1 MPEQNNMPENSNN
14 ISAQDASPIVPTTPV
29 TSIPVAPVTLVTP
42 VTPSPV
48 VPSVAAVEQ
57 KTFTPTPIASSPVAP
72 PVVATAPSNPTP
84 VIAVASPN
92 QAPVTNLAP
101 KAFVV
106 SPTPV
111 IPATPQE
118 PKKPFYQ
125 KKDLFIA
132 GAIGLICALLILP
145 IAENLAIDIFYAY
158 ALIILLPLFSVAGMW
173 AASWLAQKLKFIYQV
188 AKFIL
193 VGLLNTFVDWGILN
207 LLMFLTSTVSG
218 PLYPVFKGA
227 SFLVATSNSYAW
239 NKFWTFKKP
248 ADDKEAIEKKTAGK
262 EFLQFFIVSLVGFL
276 LNVGVATL
284 VVNVLGTPIG
294 ISEQL
299 WANIGALGG
308 TLTGLAWNFLGY
320 KLIVFKN

>member
-1 MPEQNNMPENSNN
+1 MDEQTPQQNQTVSE
-14 ISAQDASPIVPTTPV
+14 SAQNSE
-29 TSIPVAPVTLVTP
+29 PVAP
-42 VTPSPV
+42 SA
-48 VPSVAAVEQ
+48 PSVMPSQA
-57 KTFTPTPIASSPVAP
+57 AP
-72 PVVATAPSNPTP
+72 PVAAAAPSSPP
-84 VIAVASPN
+84 LVAAAV
-92 QAPVTNLAP
+92 P

-118 PKKPFYQ
+118 PKKSFYQ
-125 KKDLFIA
+125 KKDLLVA
-132 GAIGLICALLILP
+132 GIIGLVCALLILP
-145 IAENLAIDIFYAY
+145 IAENLAINSSYAY
-158 ALIILLPLFSVAGMW
+158 ALIVILPLLSVAGMF

-218 PLYPVFKGA
+218 ALFPVFKGI

-248 ADDKEAIEKKTAGK
+248 ADDKEAVEKKAAGK
-262 EFLQFFIVSLVGFL
+262 EFLQFFIVSVIGFT
-276 LNVGVATL
+276 LNVGVATTM
-284 VVNVLGTPIG
+284 VNVMGAPVG

-308 TLTGLAWNFLGY
+308 TLSGLVWNFLGY
-320 KLIVFKN
+320 KLIVFKS

>member
-1 MPEQNNMPENSNN
+1 MPEQNNMPESSNN
-14 ISAQDASPIVPTTPV
+14 VSAQNTGLVTPAV
-29 TSIPVAPVTLVTP
+29 PVAPT
-42 VTPSPV
+42 PV
-48 VPSVAAVEQ
+48 VPVNPVSSVM
-57 KTFTPTPIASSPVAP
+57 PIISNPVAP
-72 PVVATAPSNPTP
+72 PVA
-84 VIAVASPN
+84 ASPV
-92 QAPVTNLAP
+92 APVPSSPSPIMAAIPPNPAPAAVSAP
-101 KAFVV
+101 KTFVV
-106 SPTPV
+106 SPTPI

-118 PKKPFYQ
+118 PKKSFYQ

-132 GAIGLICALLILP
+132 GAIGLLCALLILP
-145 IAENLAIDIFYAY
+145 IAENLAIDISYAY
-158 ALIILLPLFSVAGMW
+158 ALLILLPFFSALGMW
-173 AASWLAQKLKFIYQV
+173 TASWLAQKLKFIYQV

-218 PLYPVFKGA
+218 PLFPVFKGM

-248 ADDKEAIEKKTAGK
+248 TENKEVAEKKAAGK
-262 EFLQFFIVSLVGFL
+262 EFLQFFIVSIIGFT
-276 LNVGVATL
+276 LNVGVATI
-284 VVNVLGTPIG
+284 VVNVMGAPIG

-308 TLTGLAWNFLGY
+308 TLAGLTWNFLGY